1 MIGEALGTL
10 VALGWALAVWIAL
23 LALVAAVVL
32 HAVVA
37 VVWWVCRTVWRVCRG
52 AWRGRVASQGVPDG
66 SRVAEPAPV
75 PPQRRTRPSAPTWA
89 RTDEQEAA

>member
-1 MIGEALGTL
+1 MIAEALDTL
-10 VALGWALAVWIAL
+10 VTLGWALAVWIIL

-37 VVWWVCRTVWRVCRG
+37 VVWWVCRAVRRACRG
-52 AWRGRVASQGVPDG
+52 AWWGSVAPQGVPDG
-66 SRVAEPAPV
+66 SRATEPAPV

-89 RTDEQEAA
+89 QTDKEAA